1 MIVNELEF
9 RELHLKVVT
18 LSQKLIFNDRLT
30 KDDSINIKLELDI
43 IGKRMRTMILT
54 NELEK

>member
-1 MIVNELEF
+1 MTVNELEF
-9 RELHLKVVT
+9 RELHLKVIT
-18 LSQKLIFNDRLT
+18 TAQKLIFDDRLT
-30 KDDSINIKLELDI
+30 KDDIKNIKLELDI